1 MSTKE
6 KLPPLRLEGQERKAF
21 ASAFIGWLFDYYEV
35 FVLTFLLIPITA
47 EWGLTGTQ
55 SAWIVSA
62 SLLSLAVGGVL
73 FGGLADKI
81 GRRKVLIITLLVY
94 SLATLARG
102 FVPNYELLLIL
113 TVVAGLGLGGEY
125 GVGQSLVTETL
136 KAGRRGWWSGVLY
149 GGAFCA
155 IMIAALVGGY
165 LLPAVGWRWTFVLSG
180 LPALFAF
187 YLRSNAPES
196 EAWEKSTR
204 STEKRNL
211 AEFTK
216 TSFLKPFAL
225 CLVAAV
231 LYFWA
236 YYGVTTLLPKYL
248 VANGFSMSQA
258 SWWIFFTAFAG
269 LLGCLTGAW
278 ASDHIGRRLSL
289 SILMAMSALG
299 GLALYFAGASLLTS
313 AWILVPFF
321 VMYFGSNAATI
332 FASMFSEV
340 FPTRVRSTGLS
351 SALQIARAT
360 SAVPPLIATGLIASH
375 GYGVVFMGSAILYGA
390 VALWAWL
397 FPETRGLDI
406 GTLDRIAAGEQD
418 SPESQPAGAEI
429 RY

>member
-6 KLPPLRLEGQERKAF
+6 KLPALKLEGQERKAF
-21 ASAFIGWLFDYYEV
+21 LSAFIGWLFDYYEI
-35 FVLTFLLIPITA
+35 FILTFLLIPIA
-47 EWGLTGTQ
+47 KEWGLSATQ
-55 SAWIVSA
+55 SAWVVSA
-62 SLLSLAVGGVL
+62 SLLSLAIGGVL

-81 GRRKVLIITLLVY
+81 GRRKVLIVTLLVY

-102 FVPNYELLLIL
+102 LAPNYETLLIL

-149 GGAFCA
+149 GGAFVA
-155 IMIAALVGGY
+155 IMVAALVGGY
-165 LLPAVGWRWTFVLSG
+165 LLPAVGWRWTFVISG

-196 EAWEKSTR
+196 EAWEKSKR
-204 STEKRNL
+204 SAPRRSIS
-211 AEFTK
+211 EFTK
-216 TSFLKPFAL
+216 ASFIKPFML
-225 CLVAAV
+225 CLVAAS

-248 VANGFSMSQA
+248 VSSGFSMSQA

-269 LLGCLTGAW
+269 LLGCLTSAW

-289 SILMAMSALG
+289 SILMGLAALG
-299 GLALYFAGASLLTS
+299 GLILYLAGETLLTS

-321 VMYFGSNAATI
+321 IMYFGSNAATI

-351 SALQIARAT
+351 ASLQIARAS
-360 SAVPPLIATGLIASH
+360 SAAPPLIASGLIATQ
-375 GYGVVFMGSAILYGA
+375 GYSIVFMGGAALYGA

-397 FPETRGLDI
+397 FPETRGLELH
-406 GTLDRIAAGEQD
+406 TLDKIAEGRE
-418 SPESQPAGAEI
+418 PALDPDGAL
-429 RY
+429 R